1 MKEKLFES
9 DLEEKVLSALKNI
22 ISGSEWDGK
31 IYLVGGAVR
40 DIIMCNIVTGKQIG
54 RAHV

>member
-40 DIIMCNIVTGKQIG
+40 DIIMGKD
-54 RAHV
+54 AKDLDYVS